1 MKTVIERRDDLYE
14 RYIPHEAEEVPAY
27 DSRIPNPPSCF
38 YDFGARK
45 TVGFGELISPVNEDF
60 EN

>member
-14 RYIPHEAEEVPAY
+14 RYIPHEAEEILVY
-27 DSRIPNPPSCF
+27 DSRIPQRTSCF
-38 YDFGARK
+38 YDFGVRK
-45 TVGFGELISPVNEDF
+45 NVGFGELISPPTKDF